1 MKRFLWS
8 LFSAP
13 CARGFSRAENDR
25 LPKHGPQEQQHHL
38 ADRLGNADCKFL
50 GRCAALQANHYSGTF
65 SLNPDSRRASS
76 ERRELLRR
84 VGLLSALSGSAG
96 AAPAR
101 ALARNAEEKAAA
113 QVFRQ
118 ATPGVVAVARGYR
131 QGERRRSGGA
141 EDGLPPS
148 LGSGF
153 VWDTS
158 HVVTNYHVVRDLAP
172 GELQIVFIDPVSSK
186 DETEMPKREI
196 LKGELVGSDPFT
208 DTAVIKIVPPT
219 TGTMTV
225 GMHPLP
231 TGESSSLEVGQ
242 TVFAIGNPFGLDHSM
257 ILARTGT
264 VLTLDI
270 GERPIQGCIQTDASI
285 NPGNSGGPLLDAGG
299 RVIGV
304 NTAILTASGTSAG
317 VGLAIPVDTVKR
329 NVELILKQGF
339 VSRGFLGITFAPD
352 PIADALQIPGV
363 IVYGIVRN
371 SPAEAAGATATL
383 AVHLRACPTMENSC
397 SPEGVRPM
405 LNGTIGDVITSMDAK
420 TIRTGADVPGD
431 IVALGLQRARRD
443 VDGNAIVDKLTLNVT
458 LSSTP
463 RKL

>member
-1 MKRFLWS
+1 M
-8 LFSAP
+8 
-13 CARGFSRAENDR
+13 GFRACR
-25 LPKHGPQEQQHHL
+25 
-38 ADRLGNADCKFL
+38 
-50 GRCAALQANHYSGTF
+50 GRCSLSFFLAALWLKANHYSGTF

-257 ILARTGT
+257 SRGIISGKSR
-264 VLTLDI
+264 TLDI

-371 SPAEAAGATATL
+371 SPAEAAG
-383 AVHLRACPTMENSC
+383 
-397 SPEGVRPM
+397 VRPM

-420 TIRTGADVPGD
+420 TIRTGADVFRLLDKRVPGD

>member
-38 ADRLGNADCKFL
+38 ADRFFL
-50 GRCAALQANHYSGTF
+50 AALWLKANHYSGTF

-257 ILARTGT
+257 SRGIISGKSR
-264 VLTLDI
+264 TLDI

-371 SPAEAAGATATL
+371 SPAEAAG
-383 AVHLRACPTMENSC
+383 
-397 SPEGVRPM
+397 VRPM

-420 TIRTGADVPGD
+420 TIRTGADVFRLLDKRVPGD